1 MNYNF
6 VMAQHTSLVQSEPWM
21 PPLLPGLSKLTNG
34 NGELYRDFRKK
45 LKPNYFRIQ
54 LSILAT
60 FLSCIALTVVMISS
74 EMFWLL
80 LIIAVIPLSLLQ
92 LRLLNVIH
100 EGAHYLLAP
109 NRRANDLFCNV
120 FAGWFFVVAVDQ
132 YRITHIEHHRN
143 LGEPGDPEN
152 AHMDEL
158 DFTWLVSAFSGIR
171 TLKTLLLRKK
181 IRHDVTKEREK
192 NSSPSHWLVPF
203 CGGLIH
209 LMILRIIAED
219 GISFGETCWIVA
231 TYFVTPGLGMLRN
244 LLEHRYVG
252 NVDPSVWDAL
262 LDKPGAVKVTP
273 ATTRTFT
280 KSILSQF
287 YGSMGFTR
295 HLLHHWDPSIS
306 FQNLKEVH
314 NFILESSIGSLVA
327 STDTTFTRQ
336 FAALWRKA

>member
-1 MNYNF
+1 M
-6 VMAQHTSLVQSEPWM
+6 VKPTSIIQNEPWM

-34 NGELYRDFRKK
+34 KGELYGDFRKK

-54 LSILAT
+54 VSILAT
-60 FLSCIALTVVMISS
+60 FLYCLAITAVMISKEIS
-74 EMFWLL
+74 WILL
-80 LIIAVIPLSLLQ
+80 VIGVIPLSLLQ

-120 FAGWFFVVAVDQ
+120 LAGWFFVVAVDQ

-143 LGEPGDPEN
+143 LGKTGDPEN

-158 DFTWLVSAFSGIR
+158 DFTWLVSAFSGLR
-171 TLKTLLLRKK
+171 TIKTLLLRKK

-192 NSSPSHWLVPF
+192 DYSPSHWLIPI
-203 CGGLIH
+203 CGGLMH
-209 LMILRIIAED
+209 LMILGIIAIG
-219 GISFGETCWIVA
+219 GISFGDTCWVFA
-231 TYFVTPGLGMLRN
+231 TYLATPGLGMLRN

-262 LDKPGAVKVTP
+262 LDKPGMLKVTP

-314 NFILESSIGSLVA
+314 NFVLESAIGSLVA
-327 STDTTFTRQ
+327 STDSTFTSQ
-336 FAALWRKA
+336 FIALWRKA

>member
-1 MNYNF
+1 MSKP
-6 VMAQHTSLVQSEPWM
+6 TSVVQTEPWM
-21 PPLLPGLSKLTNG
+21 PPLLPGLSKLTNSK
-34 NGELYRDFRKK
+34 GELYGDFRKR
-45 LKPNYFRIQ
+45 LLPNYLRIQ
-54 LSILAT
+54 WSILLT
-60 FLSCIALTVVMISS
+60 FLTCVALSVVIISNDVVPV
-74 EMFWLL
+74 LL
-80 LIIAVIPLSLLQ
+80 LVGVVPLSLLQ

-100 EGAHYLLAP
+100 EGAHYLLARTRP
-109 NRRANDLFCNV
+109 ANDLFCNLV
-120 FAGWFFVVAVDQ
+120 AGWIFVVAVDQ

-158 DFTWLVSAFSGIR
+158 DLTWLASAFSGLR
-171 TLKTLLLRKK
+171 TIKTLLLRKQ
-181 IRHDVTKEREK
+181 IRHDVVREREK
-192 NSSPSHWLVPF
+192 TPSASHWIVPV
-203 CGGLIH
+203 CGSLIH
-209 LMILRIIAED
+209 LTILSLIMVG
-219 GISFGETCWIVA
+219 GINLGEACWIAA

-262 LDKPGAVKVTP
+262 LDNPAALKVTQ

-280 KSILSQF
+280 KSILSQL

-314 NFILESSIGSLVA
+314 NFILDSKIGTLVA

-336 FAALWRKA
+336 FASLWKKA